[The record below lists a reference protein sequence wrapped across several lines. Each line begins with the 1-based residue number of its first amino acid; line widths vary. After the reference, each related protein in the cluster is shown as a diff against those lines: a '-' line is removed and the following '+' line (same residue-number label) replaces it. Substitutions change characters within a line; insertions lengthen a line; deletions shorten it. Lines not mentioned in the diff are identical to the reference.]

1 MSQEVTPG
9 PAPTPLPVRR
19 SDGSS
24 SARCDRL
31 GSVTHD
37 ALPES
42 APVAPAAVRDPRDA
56 LREPD
61 HRVCPR
67 AVNYWRTK
75 GVISSVITIA
85 VALTVYFVVP
95 SRPWWATAL
104 LVVVLVA
111 SVVEP
116 IVVPPLRYRIHRWE
130 VNDIAIHTRV
140 GWLGRESRIAPLSRV
155 QTVDSSQGPLM
166 RLFRLASVT
175 VTTAS
180 AAGAISIEGLDADD
194 ARELVVTLTEIT
206 SATEGDA
213 T

>member
-1 MSQEVTPG
+1 M
-9 PAPTPLPVRR
+9 
-19 SDGSS
+19 
-24 SARCDRL
+24 
-31 GSVTHD
+31 THD

-42 APVAPAAVRDPRDA
+42 APVAPAAARDPRDA
-56 LREPD
+56 LREPV

-67 AVNYWRTK
+67 AVNYWRAK

-85 VALTVYFVVP
+85 IALTVYVVVP